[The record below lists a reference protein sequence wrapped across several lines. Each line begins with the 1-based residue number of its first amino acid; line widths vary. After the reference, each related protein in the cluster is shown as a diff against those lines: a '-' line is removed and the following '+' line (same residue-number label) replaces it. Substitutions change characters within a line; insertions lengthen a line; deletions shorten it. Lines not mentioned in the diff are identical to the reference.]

1 MKRSTIYFEE
11 ELHMALKIKSAEI
24 SRPVSEL
31 VNEAV
36 RDSLL
41 ADSDDLESF
50 REREKESV
58 VDFESFVS
66 KLKKDGKL

>member
-31 VNEAV
+31 VNDAV

-41 ADSDDLESF
+41 ADSADLESF
-50 REREKESV
+50 RKREKEPV

>member
-31 VNEAV
+31 VNDAV

-50 REREKESV
+50 RKREKESV

>member
-31 VNEAV
+31 VNDAV

-41 ADSDDLESF
+41 ADSVDLESF
-50 REREKESV
+50 REREKEPV

>member
-31 VNEAV
+31 VNDAV

-50 REREKESV
+50 REREKEPV
-58 VDFESFVS
+58 VDFENFVS